1 MKGYLYGILPTT
13 PFLLGNS
20 AGAMAGIA
28 GLIGIIAMI
37 AICIGV
43 IWGVIKWIS

>member
-1 MKGYLYGILPTT
+1 MKILLFV

-20 AGAMAGIA
+20 ASAMAGIA

>member
-1 MKGYLYGILPTT
+1 MKGHLYGILPTT

-20 AGAMAGIA
+20 ASAMA